1 MFNIDPLLRDYKNIN
16 ITINSEQLIEIINY
30 CIQKTKESLEDVI
43 VSENQESYIDAQQVC
58 DMLGINMTTLWRWEK
73 KEYLISTKVG
83 GKRIFKYSEIKKII
97 EGGLKNEK
105 E

>member
-1 MFNIDPLLRDYKNIN
+1 MLKLDPLLRDYKNIS

-43 VSENQESYIDAQQVC
+43 VSENQESYIGAKQVC
-58 DMLGINMTTLWRWEK
+58 NMLGINMSTLWRWEK

-83 GKRIFKYSEIKKII
+83 GKRRFKYSEIKNIL
-97 EGGLKNEK
+97 EGGLKK
-105 E
+105 